1 MRSDRGNAVVEF
13 VAVVPLLFLVGLG
26 VLQVGLYAHAKSLV
40 DTAATEA
47 ARVAA
52 VSADPVRA
60 ARATAEEILG
70 EALIG
75 VPIVGLQV
83 SSEYAS
89 GLPVVAVRLQ
99 ARADMHL
106 LPGDPLLSG
115 RGRALIEAQ
124 P

>member
-1 MRSDRGNAVVEF
+1 VVEF
-13 VAVVPLLFLVGLG
+13 VAVVPLLFLVGLA

-60 ARATAEEILG
+60 ARATAQEILG

-75 VPIVGLQV
+75 VPIVGMQV
-83 SSEYAS
+83 SREYAS
-89 GLPVVAVRLQ
+89 GLPVVAVQLQ
-99 ARADMHL
+99 ARADLYL

-115 RGRALIEAQ
+115 RGRALIETQ